1 MDIHGFRAR
10 ASVVRAFRVACAAAA
25 VGAALFFG
33 LTTSAN
39 AAGFSWFFQHV
50 RPTGQCGGSREVA
63 ASNYGG
69 GQMTASG
76 ERFHPGGMTAAHRSL
91 PFGTQV
97 RVTNPANGRSVTVR
111 INDRGPF
118 GQAHALG
125 VELDLAHGAA
135 RALGLQQT
143 EWVCADY

>member
-10 ASVVRAFRVACAAAA
+10 ASVVRAFCAAAGI
-25 VGAALFFG
+25 GAALFFG
-33 LTTSAN
+33 LATSAD

-50 RPTGQCGGSREVA
+50 RPTGQCGGAREVA

-76 ERFHPGGMTAAHRSL
+76 ERFNPGGMTAAHRSL

-111 INDRGPF
+111 INDRGPY

>member
-1 MDIHGFRAR
+1 MTIHGFRAR
-10 ASVVRAFRVACAAAA
+10 ESAGRSFRTACTAAAI
-25 VGAALFFG
+25 GAALFFG
-33 LTTSAN
+33 LATSAN
-39 AAGFSWFFQHV
+39 AAGFGWFFKHV

-76 ERFHPGGMTAAHRSL
+76 ERFNPGGMTAAHRSL

-97 RVTNPANGRSVTVR
+97 RVTNPANGRSITVR

-118 GQAHALG
+118 GPAHALG
-125 VELDLAHGAA
+125 VEFDLARGAA
-135 RALGLQQT
+135 RALGLTQT
-143 EWVCADY
+143 NWVCADY